1 MDDDDWR
8 PAYLGAEIILLNY
21 LHLVGITVLYW
32 DHLITLGNE
41 VNLIW
46 GRPKSL
52 SAYCF
57 FLNRYFAFFSGIPV
71 AMIAFLSP
79 STQMCL
85 RLSLFRE
92 LALVVTQMIT
102 SVIMII
108 RVYALYGRSK
118 RVLWFLLGVG
128 AVVVAVSAWSVNG
141 QKESRSV
148 IVGGCHFGLT
158 ESTSYRWC
166 NFLDPQVNLTNRT
179 SEFAG
184 SWEGLFGLD
193 SVIFGLTIWYAYSTY
208 RPGNRFSLS
217 AVIVRDGA
225 MYFGLMALSNLVNI
239 ATYYLVDIWPFLPG
253 ALGTF
258 ANCMSITLISRLI
271 LNLHEHANAGILS
284 RSTDSEGAV
293 DLSFTEITPQMTEV
307 ERDHILHQL
316 RGLHSTRT
324 CP

>member
-1 MDDDDWR
+1 MDGDDWR
-8 PAYLGAEIILLNY
+8 PAYLGTEIILLNY

-32 DHLITLGNE
+32 DHLITLRNE

-71 AMIAFLSP
+71 TMIAFLSP
-79 STQMCL
+79 STQMCQ

-92 LALVVTQMIT
+92 LALVATQIIT
-102 SVIMII
+102 GVIMII

-128 AVVVAVSAWSVNG
+128 AVVVAVSTWSVNG
-141 QKESRSV
+141 QKGSRSV
-148 IVGGCHFGLT
+148 VVGGCHFGLA
-158 ESTSYRWC
+158 ESTSY
-166 NFLDPQVNLTNRT
+166 Q
-179 SEFAG
+179 FAG
-184 SWEGLFGLD
+184 SWEGLFGFD
-193 SVIFGLTIWYAYSTY
+193 SIIFGLTVWYAFSTY
-208 RPGNRFSLS
+208 RPENRFNLS

-271 LNLHEHANAGILS
+271 LNLHEHANTGILTRPTDTES
-284 RSTDSEGAV
+284 LFEFSTDE
-293 DLSFTEITPQMTEV
+293 LTPQMTEV
-307 ERDHILHQL
+307 ERDHVLHQL
-316 RGLHSTRT
+316 GSLRSTRT
-324 CP
+324 